1 MKLDLKRVVVCI
13 VGLGYVGLPLAEAF
27 AKSLEVIGFDINDNR
42 IRKLNRSNNNPNLT
56 FTDNSR
62 EISGRLLHT
71 LYQLKQKLTDSGVL
85 MDVRGAFDIKETANL
100 GIYYYHL

>member
-62 EISGRLLHT
+62 EISGADFIMMGLNT
-71 LYQLKQKLTDSGVL
+71 TDVL
-85 MDVRGAFDIKETANL
+85 DAAVTKWTFIDIHQA
-100 GIYYYHL
+100 